1 MLCFIHAFVK
11 HLFLIHITSFLHVFD
26 ELCTNEIRY
35 FICIWLRITPQHI
48 IFIFHIQFK
57 VKNDS
62 L

>member
-1 MLCFIHAFVK
+1 MHAFVK
-11 HLFLIHITSFLHVFD
+11 HLFLIHITSFLPVFD

-35 FICIWLRITPQHI
+35 FILYLAENNTPAYY
-48 IFIFHIQFK
+48 FYFHIQFK